1 MTQKDA
7 AIEERLVI
15 RINPDRKER
24 LRRVADYLG
33 QTMTTFTTRTID
45 ARIKE
50 VESEIEREQEAIPA

>member
-15 RINPDRKER
+15 RITPDRKER
-24 LRRVADYLG
+24 LRRVADFLG

-45 ARIKE
+45 ARIE
-50 VESEIEREQEAIPA
+50 QVEAEMPKQEAEAA